1 MFSPPGA
8 RLPLWLST
16 AHYLSRL
23 HPWHRRLR
31 AFLAEAP
38 LLSAS
43 AKNRFGLRV
52 DRLQPPLAPVLR
64 DFPRKLRVHY
74 GFRSLRPQTI
84 FDGYTLAITDTSG
97 CAYGVGPLPFRCQPE
112 TSACYS
118 EPSMPCCRA
127 PSSTHTC
134 AILTAA
140 LLPPIEEEVA
150 NIPRPRHIPHRTS
163 SATPSSYALVGQSGF
178 IAYGQRQGLHCSP
191 HPECGDCPLYTPPS
205 VSRLRHRH
213 RQPRASLFT
222 APLLSAVNKD
232 RCGLRVN
239 RLRPPATLQLSPTP
253 LLRHG
258 VGPLPLRLW
267 LQTIFGDSASLR
279 CQPETSACY
288 SGLSTPCRRAPSF
301 GRRKSA
307 ISTFL
312 PPAEVA
318 VLAVQSIGFLD
329 YTPTPGPRC
338 TVRRC
343 TDSTP
348 AVGQPLHSLRVCLR
362 LRARAGRQTL
372 KPQADFRDCLSLHC
386 VARHLPFASILM

>member
-1 MFSPPGA
+1 MTSLASCGFTTASTPCGHKLSLTATLSLSPTPPAAPTVSA
-8 RLPLWLST
+8 RF
-16 AHYLSRL
+16 R
-23 HPWHRRLR
+23 
-31 AFLAEAP
+31 
-38 LLSAS
+38 SAVNP
-43 AKNRFGLRV
+43 K
-52 DRLQPPLAPVLR
+52 PPLA
-64 DFPRKLRVHY
+64 FPSRR
-74 GFRSLRPQTI
+74 
-84 FDGYTLAITDTSG
+84 
-97 CAYGVGPLPFRCQPE
+97 
-112 TSACYS
+112 
-118 EPSMPCCRA
+118 CRA
-127 PSSTHTC
+127 AALHPPLRTF

-140 LLPPIEEEVA
+140 LLPPIEEEA
-150 NIPRPRHIPHRTS
+150 AYIPRPRHIPHHTS

-178 IAYGQRQGLHCSP
+178 IAYGQRQGLHCFP

-213 RQPRASLFT
+213 RQPRTSLFT

-318 VLAVQSIGFLD
+318 VLAVQSVGFLD
-329 YTPTPGPRC
+329 YTPTPGPDGRC
-338 TVRRC
+338 A
-343 TDSTP
+343 DALTP
-348 AVGQPLHSLRVCLR
+348 L
-362 LRARAGRQTL
+362 RQTANRFTHSEFAYGL
-372 KPQADFRDCLSLHC
+372 GQGQVGRLSNRKRILETACRYTALRDTCRLPQS
-386 VARHLPFASILM
+386 

>member
-74 GFRSLRPQTI
+74 GFHSLRPQTI

-127 PSSTHTC
+127 PSSIRTC

-140 LLPPIEEEVA
+140 LLPPIEEEA
-150 NIPRPRHIPHRTS
+150 AYILRPRHVPHRYP
-163 SATPSSYALVGQSGF
+163 SATQ
-178 IAYGQRQGLHCSP
+178 
-191 HPECGDCPLYTPPS
+191 CPPQA
-205 VSRLRHRH
+205 RW
-213 RQPRASLFT
+213 A
-222 APLLSAVNKD
+222 
-232 RCGLRVN
+232 
-239 RLRPPATLQLSPTP
+239 
-253 LLRHG
+253 
-258 VGPLPLRLW
+258 
-267 LQTIFGDSASLR
+267 
-279 CQPETSACY
+279 
-288 SGLSTPCRRAPSF
+288 
-301 GRRKSA
+301 
-307 ISTFL
+307 
-312 PPAEVA
+312 
-318 VLAVQSIGFLD
+318 
-329 YTPTPGPRC
+329 
-338 TVRRC
+338 VRRC
-343 TDSTP
+343 TDSTT
-348 AVGQPLHSLRVCLR
+348 ADGQPLRSLRVCLR
-362 LRARAGRQTL
+362 IRARAGRQTL
-372 KPQADFRDCLSLHC
+372 KPQADLRDCLSLHC
-386 VARHLPFASILM
+386 VARHLPIALILL